1 MASSL
6 PSPPTG
12 PIIFQNN
19 MPLVN
24 DADTFNMRQR
34 LAELMEPQVDGIL
47 PPNPPNPRVCVK
59 NCNKPPRGMGGSK
72 SQHRYVIRSHKRKSR
87 KSKKNK
93 RKTKRRK

>member
-19 MPLVN
+19 IAPFN
-24 DADTFNMRQR
+24 DAATVNMRQR

-47 PPNPPNPRVCVK
+47 PPNPQVCVK

-72 SQHRYVIRSHKRKSR
+72 SPHRYVIRSHKRKSR